1 MDRPAAI
8 LAGAALVAGTAVML
22 VGAAVP
28 LLTGLGLDAWT
39 ADWEQKLDIVATDV
53 NAWRLANALIIIG
66 AVLVAVGMRLTANVL
81 RSLGRPSEAS
91 VVAVLFPIGVA
102 LEAVNRT
109 ANIALTVFAA
119 EARAADDPIWRV
131 FEGLDQWR
139 ELMGDLFLVLGTL
152 ALIIAGLGFLR
163 AGNSLPGILA
173 ISFGAVGFALALLG
187 GVVPAVLFLG
197 TGALGAALLITM
209 PGKG

>member
-1 MDRPAAI
+1 MDRAAVK
-8 LAGAALVAGTAVML
+8 LAGAVLVAGAVIML
-22 VGAAVP
+22 VGAGVP
-28 LLTGLGLDAWT
+28 LLTGLGVDAWT

-53 NAWRLANALIIIG
+53 TAWRLANALIIIG
-66 AVLVAVGMRLTANVL
+66 AVTVAVGMRLAANVL

-91 VVAVLFPIGVA
+91 VVAVLFPVGVA

-119 EARAADDPIWRV
+119 EAKQSADPIWRV

-139 ELMGDLFLVLGTL
+139 ELMGGLFLVLGTL
-152 ALIIAGLGFLR
+152 ALIIAGFGFHRSGRRVLGIV
-163 AGNSLPGILA
+163 GIG
-173 ISFGAVGFALALLG
+173 FGVVGLALALLG

-197 TGALGAALLITM
+197 TGAMGAALLLTM
-209 PGKG
+209 PSDP